1 MSSPLPVIVG
11 FGGINPAGRVS
22 FDHAY
27 RRTVIDALDR
37 GAAAE
42 TYASLAGLMNVDG
55 DPADESVR
63 QHILDNTLIRRI
75 DCFDPDRIRWQRSAR
90 LAPAAAG
97 SVTFTLA
104 ARDVPDEIPPG
115 WSLRQRDDGRFEVI
129 AERLDVLIPDMRT
142 SRVTSAGQVPS
153 GFDPAKL
160 YPSRNHPRGLQLNV
174 YGASDAVQSMGIPWD
189 ELRKRVRPDEFAAYS
204 GSAMGQ
210 LDNCSNGGMMQ
221 APMMGKRPTAKQAAL
236 GLPEM
241 PVDFVNAYVI
251 GSIGQT
257 AGVIGACA
265 TFLYNLKA
273 AVDEIRAGR
282 CRVAVVGGAE
292 APIVP
297 EVVEAYRTMGA
308 LAEDDALMALD
319 GANAVD
325 NRRACRPFAAN
336 CGFTLAEGAVYVV
349 VTDDALA
356 LELGA
361 DIHAAV
367 GDVFVNADGF
377 KKSIPGP
384 GIGNYVTVAKAVAC
398 ARAILG
404 EDAVRHRSYVHAH
417 GTGTPQNR
425 VTESHILNEM
435 AKTFGIDRWT
445 VAAVK
450 AYVGHTLAPA
460 SGDQTSSALGTWRYG
475 WIPGIATID
484 GPADDVHHSNLR
496 IASEHLEVDP
506 ASLAMAFINSKGFGG
521 NNATG
526 LILSPRVAR
535 DLLKARHGE
544 QAMRRHARL
553 NESVHGNALDYDAAA
568 TRGDAETIYQ
578 YGQGVL
584 DGDDLRLSA
593 DEIGVPGYDQ
603 AISLAIKNPFSG

>member
-115 WSLRQRDDGRFEVI
+115 WSLRQRDDGRLEVI